1 MLYIRRIYT
10 LFIISCK
17 MDRDL
22 FGRSHHLK
30 NKNKKK
36 NNPSEIKRGL
46 PGIGFK
52 LAASGDFD
60 ITNKRL
66 TNVADAIDPNDA
78 VNLSFYHLTN
88 TYLEKVIR
96 DLQSDIQKLRVQ
108 QINDDIQFHQL
119 LDNFREEYK
128 SGISECRESI
138 ELLRRNST
146 GERANKN
153 ECSQRDYRG
162 TLFSG

>member
-1 MLYIRRIYT
+1 M
-10 LFIISCK
+10 
-17 MDRDL
+17 
-22 FGRSHHLK
+22 K

-36 NNPSEIKRGL
+36 KNPSEQIEIKRGL

-88 TYLEKVIR
+88 TYLEKIIR

-108 QINDDIQFHQL
+108 QINDDIHFHEL
-119 LDNFREEYK
+119 LDNLREEFK

-138 ELLRRNST
+138 ELLRRNSI
-146 GERANKN
+146 GESK
-153 ECSQRDYRG
+153 QK
-162 TLFSG
+162 